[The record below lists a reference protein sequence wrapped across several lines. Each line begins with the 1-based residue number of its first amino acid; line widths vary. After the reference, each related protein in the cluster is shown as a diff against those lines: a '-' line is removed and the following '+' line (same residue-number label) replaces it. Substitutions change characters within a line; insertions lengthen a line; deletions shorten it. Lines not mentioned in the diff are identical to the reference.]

1 MIEKRRYWKMKAQA
15 LVHFSEERVLEEAM
29 DLSEDRTRDGGG
41 GGGDYDDDEEEEE
54 ERTTLEVI

>member
-1 MIEKRRYWKMKAQA
+1 MKAQA